1 LFSFSDE
8 GGVQVF
14 EFVGGVQGLALM
26 ERLDGR
32 FFERMKGR
40 FSARMNL
47 VEVFEASASGL
58 EAA

>member
-1 LFSFSDE
+1 M

-14 EFVGGVQGLALM
+14 ALTD
-26 ERLDGR
+26 RLDGR

-40 FSARMNL
+40 FSGL
-47 VEVFEASASGL
+47 TYETEVGEASASGL